1 MPHPFEGG
9 GGESVLGISREE
21 SHPKGSEKRM
31 EEKGRKEWKKKGEK
45 KRKGGG
51 RKEGKGEG
59 GGKMGGEDKCT
70 SCSCMYINLNS
81 IWHRQVIKM
90 FDLYTVIVIYRVR
103 GTNVS

>member
-1 MPHPFEGG
+1 MGGG
-9 GGESVLGISREE
+9 GGESQCSGTQGKKVIL
-21 SHPKGSEKRM
+21 KGV
-31 EEKGRKEWKKKGEK
+31 RKEWKKKGEK

-70 SCSCMYINLNS
+70 SCSCMCINLNS
-81 IWHRQVIKM
+81 IWHRRVIKM